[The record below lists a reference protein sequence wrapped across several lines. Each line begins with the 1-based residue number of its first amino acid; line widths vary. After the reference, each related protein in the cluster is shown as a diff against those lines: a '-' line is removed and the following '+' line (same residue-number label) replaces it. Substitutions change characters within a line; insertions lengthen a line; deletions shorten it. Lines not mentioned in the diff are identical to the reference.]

1 MSNTNKLLVIFTLLV
16 GAFVNLHSFFFDEAQ
31 NLLNRVNDTNE
42 TIKKNSDNPIK
53 SIRKDESEKP
63 YLKQSLAQVSPKL
76 ESKLKPQNID
86 CSAPLLS
93 AVTTHKEKFVD
104 ADGVQNNKRI
114 KTYYEL
120 STNLDRQS
128 GGFTTE
134 LNNKLFQVFQ
144 LIESRFNISLKR
156 KVNVNLIYQSSRI
169 DYEDYLK
176 ELGRSA
182 QGSMGKYL
190 YPEHISVIE
199 MRSYEQA
206 MKTSIHEA
214 VHAFNQSYWGH
225 TFRFFNEGLAEYF
238 EDITVD
244 GTVPPFDFSRLA
256 HQDFP
261 MEIDVLL
268 FSDTDWHGDIQHKLY
283 QNSNALIHFLM
294 SNKQGRKVIWEIMKL
309 ERKETC
315 LVLPKDTIVDMLFE
329 IYPNHQQD
337 FDYWFQ
343 DGLALFLQNK
353 ETK

>member
-16 GAFVNLHSFFFDEAQ
+16 SAFVNLRSIFSDEAQ
-31 NLLNRVNDTNE
+31 SLVNRVNDTNE
-42 TIKKNSDNPIK
+42 AIKKNSDDPVRK
-53 SIRKDESEKP
+53 IRKDEPVKLYRKQPIAQLPPKSKP
-63 YLKQSLAQVSPKL
+63 KSAG
-76 ESKLKPQNID
+76 

-93 AVTTHKEKFVD
+93 AVTAHKAAFVD
-104 ADGVQNNKRI
+104 ADGIQNNKRI

-128 GGFTTE
+128 GDFTTE
-134 LNNKLFQVFQ
+134 LNNKLFQLFQ
-144 LIESRFNISLKR
+144 SIEREFNINLKR
-156 KVNVNLIYQSSRI
+156 KVDLNLVYQGSRTG
-169 DYEDYLK
+169 YEDYLL

-182 QGSMGKYL
+182 QGSIGKYL

-206 MKTSIHEA
+206 MQTSIHEA

-225 TFRFFNEGLAEYF
+225 TLRFFNEGLAEYF
-238 EDITVD
+238 ENITVD
-244 GTVPPFDFSRLA
+244 GTVAPFDFSRLT
-256 HQDFP
+256 HQEFP

-268 FSDTDWHGDIQHKLY
+268 FSDTDWHGDTQHKLY

-294 SNKQGRKVIWEIMKL
+294 SNKQGRNVIWEIMEL

-315 LVLPKDTIVDMLFE
+315 LVLSKAIVLDILFE
-329 IYPNHQQD
+329 TYPNHQQD
-337 FDYWFQ
+337 FDYWFK
-343 DGLALFLQNK
+343 DGLALFLQSK